1 MKRVFSCIIFLLCV
15 FAGTGQ
21 GGNISGEGK
30 PNKLE
35 EFMRKI
41 IILSETYS
49 LKKNTAA
56 NNSEFDLT
64 RFKITTVGKKLVGS
78 NNHYNIQGTYMG
90 VVRTREDMDSSVKA
104 AQKNGAASLGDK
116 HTFTAEVLE
125 KKAGDFQ
132 IISLNRNTD

>member
-1 MKRVFSCIIFLLCV
+1 MNRIFSCIIFLLCV

-21 GGNISGEGK
+21 GGTISDEARPK
-30 PNKLE
+30 KLE

-49 LKKNTAA
+49 VKKQAAA

-64 RFKITTVGKKLVGS
+64 RFKITTVDKKLVGS

-90 VVRTREDMDSSVKA
+90 VVRTREDMDAKVKP
-104 AQKNGAASLGDK
+104 AQKNGSAALGNK

-125 KKAGDFQ
+125 KSAGDYQ
-132 IISLNRNTD
+132 IVNLNRNTE